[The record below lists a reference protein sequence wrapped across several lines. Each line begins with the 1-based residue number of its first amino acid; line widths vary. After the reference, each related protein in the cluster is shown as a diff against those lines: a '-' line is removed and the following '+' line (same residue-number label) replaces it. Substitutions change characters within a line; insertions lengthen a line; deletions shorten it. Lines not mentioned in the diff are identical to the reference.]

1 MFMQT
6 LSKPGGSLQKVV
18 AALFSAVVLLCF
30 AGAPSAA
37 QDASP
42 GKVYEQAWQI
52 VNERYFDPSFN
63 GQNWNSWR
71 NRYAGKLRSRD
82 DALRAISTMLS
93 SLNDPYT
100 RALSRKMFED
110 ERNQI
115 EARLFGIGAH
125 LAKSK
130 ENKTIVI
137 APIEGSPAFN
147 AGILTGDQI
156 VTVNGEDLET
166 ASLEEVVGKIRGP
179 AGSEVT
185 IGIKRGGQQ
194 ESIKIVRGEIT
205 IRAIANQSVLPGN
218 IGYIRLD
225 TLIVNDAPAEV
236 RKALERLKSADGII
250 LDLRNNPGGL
260 LSNSQE
266 IAELFIDEGVLLYST
281 ASRKSIEATRSKSPA
296 ATHQPLVVL
305 VNKGTG
311 SAAEILASA
320 LRDNGRA
327 KLIGEKTFGKG
338 LVQQVFK
345 LADGSGMNVTV
356 ASYRTARNRIFHN
369 IGLEPDYPVEVEA
382 DNGPWWVALSSGSLR
397 AAPTDGKDLQLRK
410 AIWAVRNQIA
420 FARGLPPEPEPE
432 QSGFR
437 SSSTTPERA
446 SGAPAQTSQAGT
458 EDKPEDKPGQRPVKD
473 KWALIV
479 GISNFK
485 KASLNLKYPA
495 KDAADLADFLVNQ
508 CHFAR
513 DHVKVLADQKATRSS
528 ILDALGDKWLPRVV
542 RPDDLVL
549 LYFSTHGSPSDLD
562 VGGVNYLIAWDTDP
576 ESLYS
581 TGLPMQDLIRIIK
594 ARIRSDR
601 IIVLLDACYSGAVD
615 PQTKGVHRAANVNV
629 EAISQGTGQMVIS
642 SSAPDQVSWE
652 CKQQPNSVF
661 TKHLINSLKID
672 GDRTKL
678 GRAFKLLKERVEDEV
693 QRDRGRLQTPL
704 LKSQWEGDELMIAVP
719 PTDPRPGLA
728 VAD

>member
-1 MFMQT
+1 MRT
-6 LSKPGGSLQKVV
+6 LSKLDGSLRRLV
-18 AALFSAVVLLCF
+18 AALFFAVALLPL
-30 AGAPSAA
+30 ASEESLA
-37 QDASP
+37 QDSSP
-42 GKVYEQAWQI
+42 RKVYDQAWQI
-52 VNERYFDPSFN
+52 VNDQFVDPSFN
-63 GQNWNSWR
+63 GQDWSSWK
-71 NRYAGKLRSRD
+71 NRYGSKLRSRD
-82 DALRAISTMLS
+82 DALQAISTMLS

-100 RALSRKMFED
+100 RALSRKMFEV
-110 ERNQI
+110 EKNQI
-115 EARLFGIGAH
+115 EARLFGIGAQ

-166 ASLEEVVGKIRGP
+166 ASLDEVVGEIRGP
-179 AGSEVT
+179 AGTEVT
-185 IGIKRGGQQ
+185 IGINRDGQQ
-194 ESIKIVRGEIT
+194 KSIKIVRGEIT

-225 TLIVNDAPAEV
+225 SLIVKNAPAEV
-236 RKALERLKSADGII
+236 RQALERLKSADGII

-266 IAELFIDEGVLLYST
+266 IAELFIDEGALLYST
-281 ASRKSIEATRSKSPA
+281 VSRKAVEATKSKSPA
-296 ATHQPLVVL
+296 LSHQPLVVL
-305 VNKGTG
+305 VNKGTASG
-311 SAAEILASA
+311 AEILASA

-338 LVQQVFK
+338 IVQAIFN

-356 ASYRTARNRIFHN
+356 GSYRTARNRVFHN
-369 IGLEPDYPVEVEA
+369 KGLEPDYTVETAA
-382 DNGPWWVALSSGSLR
+382 DNGPWWFALSSGSLR

-420 FARGLPPEPEPE
+420 FARGLPPDPDPEPSGPGRSTHP
-432 QSGFR
+432 QSASG
-437 SSSTTPERA
+437 TLDQKTQVTPE
-446 SGAPAQTSQAGT
+446 
-458 EDKPEDKPGQRPVKD
+458 EKPGQRPIKD
-473 KWALIV
+473 KWALLV

-495 KDAADLADFLVNQ
+495 KDAGDLAEFLVNQ

-615 PQTKGVHRAANVNV
+615 PQSKGVHRAANVNV
-629 EAISQGTGQMVIS
+629 EAICQGTGQMVIS

-652 CKQQPNSVF
+652 CKQQSNSVF
-661 TKHLINSLKID
+661 TKHLINSLKVD

-678 GRAFKLLKERVEDEV
+678 GRAFKLLREKVEDEV
-693 QRDRGRLQTPL
+693 QRDRGRLQSPV

-728 VAD
+728 VPD